1 MLLKSIVLF
10 LLGVA
15 FGACTAWWRYAVIVK
30 RMHTRFCSVPFRTA
44 RRPMPERAT
53 MRVKIGVMPFD
64 ERPTLVHEGI
74 PDDMI
79 PKGPPEP
86 AVRGTI
92 EVVTRPDES
101 A

>member
-15 FGACTAWWRYAVIVK
+15 FGACTAWWRYAVVVK
-30 RMHTRFCSVPFRTA
+30 RLHARLSSLPFRTA
-44 RRPMPERAT
+44 RRPIPERAT

-74 PDDMI
+74 PDNI
-79 PKGPPEP
+79 VPCGPPEP

-92 EVVTRPDES
+92 EVVTRDE